1 VALASVFGLVAV
13 ACPSD
18 GSPESLPSERPPP
31 AGTIRIAYPEEP
43 ATLNPVT
50 EPSPAA
56 RDILRAVLPS
66 FFVVGPDLTYRL
78 SLLAE
83 DPEVR
88 TEGDRMT
95 VRFRIRE
102 GALWSD
108 GEPITVDDVAFTWR
122 VMTESALEVTDPQ
135 GFDHVVDVVEISPT
149 EGELVLSPPLAS
161 WRDLFAAG
169 RFVLPGHT
177 VSEPA
182 AVGEW
187 DEGPPVGAGPFL
199 LERWERGRA
208 VVLAADPTAAGP
220 DPLAERIEVTFVPDP
235 TTAIQLLEA
244 GLLDAV
250 APMLGVSWSRRLA
263 AVPGVRISEAYG
275 PDLMHLVMNAQTL
288 ESADTRRRIAEA
300 IDRHRFV
307 DAVVNEEGREAHGVL
322 SPEQT
327 GAASAWSEYGTGTAG
342 SLAGQGELDLVYA
355 RGELI
360 EFLARY
366 VQAQLER
373 AGGDV
378 ELVPLEPDVFRGT
391 FLPARRFDL
400 ALVEVRSGPS
410 PDLARY
416 VEAPGGTPALTAL
429 QDPRLSSL
437 IESVDRG
444 DQGALADAQER
455 LAELVPVLPLFQPQA
470 AVASTKGVVGLE
482 ANPTVD
488 GPLWNA
494 AQWTKPA

>member
-1 VALASVFGLVAV
+1 VLSLLAV

-18 GSPESLPSERPPP
+18 GSPGSLPSERPPP

-50 EPSPAA
+50 EPSPATGE
-56 RDILRAVLPS
+56 ILRAVLPS

-83 DPEVR
+83 EPEVR

-102 GALWSD
+102 GSLWSD

-122 VMTESALEVTDPQ
+122 VMTEPALEVADR
-135 GFDHVVDVVEISPT
+135 GEFDHLVDVVEISPT
-149 EGELVLSPPLAS
+149 EGELILSPPLAS

-177 VSEPA
+177 VANPA
-182 AVGEW
+182 EVEEW
-187 DEGPPVGAGPFL
+187 NEGPPVGAGPFR
-199 LERWERGRA
+199 LEGWERGRA

-244 GLLDAV
+244 GLVDVV

-263 AVPGVRISEAYG
+263 AVPGAHISEAYG
-275 PDLMHLVMNAQTL
+275 PDLMHLVMNAETL
-288 ESADTRRRIAEA
+288 APIDTRRQIAEA
-300 IDRHRFV
+300 IDRDRFV
-307 DAVVNEEGREAHGVL
+307 EAVVNEEGRVADGVL
-322 SPEQT
+322 APEQS
-327 GAASAWSEYGTGTAG
+327 GAAADWSAYGTGTTG
-342 SLAGQGELDLVYA
+342 SLTGRGELDLVYA
-355 RGELI
+355 RGELV

-366 VQAQLER
+366 VQAELEG
-373 AGGDV
+373 AGADV

-391 FLPARRFDL
+391 FLPGRRFDL

-416 VEAPGGTPALTAL
+416 AEAPGGTPAFTGL
-429 QDPRLSSL
+429 QDPELSSL
-437 IESVDRG
+437 VEAVERG
-444 DQGALADAQER
+444 EQDALAQAQQR
-455 LAELVPVLPLFQPQA
+455 LAELVPVLPLFQPQV
-470 AVASTKGVVGLE
+470 AVASAEGVSGVE
-482 ANPTVD
+482 ANPTVE

-494 AQWTKPA
+494 AQWFKAA

>member
-1 VALASVFGLVAV
+1 MLAVIAV
-13 ACPSD
+13 ACPSGD
-18 GSPESLPSERPPP
+18 SPESLPSERPPP
-31 AGTIRIAYPEEP
+31 AGIVRIAYPEEP

-66 FFVVGPDLTYRL
+66 FFVVGPDLTYRP

-83 DPEVR
+83 EPDVQ

-102 GALWSD
+102 GSLWSD

-122 VMTESALEVTDPQ
+122 VMTASGVEVADRG
-135 GFDHVVDVVEISPT
+135 GFDHLVDVVEVSPT

-169 RFVLPGHT
+169 RFVLPEHT
-177 VSEPA
+177 ASVPEDVS
-182 AVGEW
+182 GW

-208 VVLAADPTAAGP
+208 VMLAADPTAAGP
-220 DPLAERIEVTFVPDP
+220 DPLVEGIEVTFVPDP
-235 TTAIQLLEA
+235 TTAIQLLKA
-244 GLLDAV
+244 GLVDAV

-263 AVPGVRISEAYG
+263 AIPGASVSEAYG
-275 PDLMHLVMNAQTL
+275 PDLLHLVMNTETL
-288 ESADTRRRIAEA
+288 ASTETRRDIAEA
-300 IDRHRFV
+300 IDRPRFV
-307 DAVVNEEGREAHGVL
+307 DGVVNEEGRVANGVL
-322 SPEQT
+322 APEQP
-327 GAASAWSEYGTGTAG
+327 GAAAAWSLYGTGTAG
-342 SLAGQGELDLVYA
+342 SLTGRGELDLVYA

-366 VQAQLER
+366 VQAELER
-373 AGGDV
+373 AGADV
-378 ELVPLEPDVFRGT
+378 ELVSLEPDVFRGT
-391 FLPARRFDL
+391 FLPAGRFDL
-400 ALVEVRSGPS
+400 ALVEVRSGPA
-410 PDLARY
+410 PDLSGL
-416 VEAPGGTPALTAL
+416 VETVAL
-429 QDPRLSSL
+429 QDPELSSL
-437 IESVDRG
+437 LEAVERG
-444 DQGALADAQER
+444 EDEAVAAAQQRLAD
-455 LAELVPVLPLFQPQA
+455 LVPVLPLYQPQV
-470 AVASTKGVVGLE
+470 AVASAPGVEGVV

-494 AQWTKPA
+494 AEWTKAA